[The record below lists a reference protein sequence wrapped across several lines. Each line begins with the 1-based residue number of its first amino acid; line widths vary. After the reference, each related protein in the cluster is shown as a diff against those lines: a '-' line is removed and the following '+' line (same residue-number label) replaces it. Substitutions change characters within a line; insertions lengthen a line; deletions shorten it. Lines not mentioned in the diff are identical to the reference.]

1 MKNFGLYLVL
11 TNPITSYEVCA
22 EAAVAASVRM
32 LQLRVKNKPASEL
45 LPLAKRVRE
54 ITRNTETLFIVNDD
68 PALAAEVGADG
79 VHLGQTDMPVME
91 ARKRFPQ
98 LRLFGLSTHSMEQAL
113 AALEQKP
120 DLIGVGPV
128 FATPTKDIPDPTVG
142 VGGMGEIIRATQHAC
157 PAVAIGGIHAGN
169 LAEVLAAG
177 AKNFAVVR
185 AVCGAKNP
193 LAAIRELQAV
203 KT

>member
-1 MKNFGLYLVL
+1 MFKNFGLYLVL
-11 TNPITSYEVCA
+11 TNPATSYEACA
-22 EAAVAASVRM
+22 EAAVVAGVRM
-32 LQLRVKNKPASEL
+32 LQLRVKNKTASEL
-45 LPLAKRVRE
+45 LPLAKRIRD
-54 ITRNTETLFIVNDD
+54 ITRGTETLFIINDD
-68 PALAAEVGADG
+68 PALAAEVCADG
-79 VHLGQTDMPVME
+79 VHLGQTDMPVTE
-91 ARKRFPQ
+91 ARKRFSS

-120 DLIGVGPV
+120 DIIGVGPV

-142 VGGMGEIIRATQHAC
+142 VEGMGEIIRATQHAC

-185 AVCGAKNP
+185 AVCGAEDP
-193 LAAIRELQAV
+193 LAAIYKLQ
-203 KT
+203 TIY